1 MRNVLIG
8 ISIVLALLIGVVAFL
23 VLNINGLIKSG
34 IETVG
39 PDVLGVAV
47 TVDDVDVSFMDG
59 TGQIQGLRIAN
70 PEDYDNPH
78 AITID
83 EMQIALNTDS
93 LTSDRIHIREI
104 IIGGPY
110 IFYEGTLND
119 SNLQALQ
126 RNAAAGATTTDD
138 QTETP
143 SEEGPAIEID
153 YFQIREANLDM
164 KLKPLERPF
173 KLVMSNLEIENIG
186 KDESATASDVVA
198 QVLRALNRAV
208 IPLIRENAGSL
219 REQVE
224 QQEEDLKKKADEV
237 EGKVDELKDMFDR

>member
-1 MRNVLIG
+1 MKNLLIG
-8 ISIVLALLIGVVAFL
+8 VSIVIALLIGVIVFF
-23 VLNINGLIKSG
+23 VLNINGLIKNG

-47 TVDDVDVSFMDG
+47 TVDDVDVSFMNG

-93 LTSDRIHIREI
+93 LTSDRIRITEI

-126 RNAAAGATTTDD
+126 RNAAAGASSDESTD
-138 QTETP
+138 ET

-153 YFQIREANLDM
+153 YFQIREANLDV

-173 KLVMSNLEIENIG
+173 KLVMSNLEIEDIG
-186 KDESATASDVVA
+186 KNETATASDVVA
-198 QVLRALNRAV
+198 QILRALNRAV

-224 QQEEDLKKKADEV
+224 KQGEDLEKKADEV
-237 EGKVDELKDMFDR
+237 EGKVDKLKDMFDR